1 MSRQLRD
8 NLRAYL
14 FVMPWLLFL
23 LIFTA
28 YPMLASFYFAMTR
41 YTIVKPAEWI
51 GMENFQVMLTQD
63 PLYWVSVRN
72 TLYYTLAAVPLQMIV
87 ALWLATLLNQNTRG
101 IGFYRTAYYLPALV
115 PTVATTL
122 LWMLILDPRAGLF
135 NAGLQAVGLPKL
147 GWMYSATWA
156 MPSLI
161 LMAIWI
167 GVGQPM
173 LIFLAGLR
181 DIPPSLLEA
190 AMIDGANG
198 LQRYFRITLP
208 LLTPTIFF
216 NLIMSMIA
224 SFQVF
229 TTAFVATSSAT
240 GATAAGPLNSL
251 LMYMVHLYRQGF
263 RYFSM
268 GYASAM
274 AVALFV
280 VLVVL
285 TLLVVRS
292 SAFWVHYQG
301 ESVDGE

>member
-1 MSRQLRD
+1 MSKQLRR
-8 NLRAYL
+8 NLYAYL
-14 FVMPWLLFL
+14 FVAPWLLSL
-23 LIFTA
+23 LVFTT

-41 YTIVKPAEWI
+41 YTIVQPATWI
-51 GMENFQVMLTQD
+51 GSKNFEVMFTQD
-63 PLYWVSVRN
+63 PLYWTSVWN
-72 TLYYTLAAVPLQMIV
+72 TLIYALAAVPLQMLV
-87 ALWLATLLNQNTRG
+87 ALWLATLLNQSTRG

-147 GWMYSATWA
+147 GWMYSSTWA
-156 MPSLI
+156 KPSLVLI
-161 LMAIWI
+161 AVWV

-181 DIPPSLLEA
+181 DVPQTLIEA
-190 AMIDGANG
+190 AKIDGANSW
-198 LQRYFRITLP
+198 QRYFRVTLP

-216 NLIMSMIA
+216 NLVMSIIA

-229 TTAFVATSSAT
+229 TTAFVATATAT

-274 AVALFV
+274 AVVLFV
-280 VLVVL
+280 MLVLL

-292 SAFWVHYQG
+292 SSAWVHYEG
-301 ESVDGE
+301 ETVNG

>member
-1 MSRQLRD
+1 
-8 NLRAYL
+8 
-14 FVMPWLLFL
+14 
-23 LIFTA
+23 
-28 YPMLASFYFAMTR
+28 
-41 YTIVKPAEWI
+41 IVKPAEWI
-51 GMENFQVMLTQD
+51 GTQNFQVMFTQD
-63 PLYWVSVRN
+63 PLYWTSVWN
-72 TLYYTLAAVPLQMIV
+72 TLYYTLAAVPLQMVV
-87 ALWLATLLNQNTRG
+87 ALWLATLLNQSTRG

-135 NAGLQAVGLPKL
+135 NAGLQALGLPKL
-147 GWMYSATWA
+147 GWMYSSTWA
-156 MPSLI
+156 KPSLVLI
-161 LMAIWI
+161 AVWI

-181 DIPPSLLEA
+181 DVPKTLLEA
-190 AMIDGANG
+190 AVIDGANSW
-198 LQRYFRITLP
+198 QRYTRVTLP

-216 NLIMSMIA
+216 NLVMSLIA

-229 TTAFVATSSAT
+229 TTAFVATAAVT
-240 GATAAGPLNSL
+240 GASAAGPLNSL

-274 AVALFV
+274 AVVLFV
-280 VLVVL
+280 VLVLL

-292 SAFWVHYQG
+292 SSLWVHYEG
-301 ESVDGE
+301 GTVDG